1 MTGHGRCP
9 KLIHRNE
16 GQNPMEI
23 AVFARLEQKVEAL
36 LERLAALKEENS
48 ELMKLYNEKDS
59 EATELKRQLA
69 AQEAEREQVR
79 QRIENL
85 VAKLEQI

>member
-1 MTGHGRCP
+1 
-9 KLIHRNE
+9 
-16 GQNPMEI
+16 MEI